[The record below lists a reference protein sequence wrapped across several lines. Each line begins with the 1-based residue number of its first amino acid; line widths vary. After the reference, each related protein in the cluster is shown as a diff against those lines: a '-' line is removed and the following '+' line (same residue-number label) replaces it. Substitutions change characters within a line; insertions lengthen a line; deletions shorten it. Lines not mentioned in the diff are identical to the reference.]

1 MISHTDSLVSSMP
14 AGASNRVRKTYK
26 TPSEQ
31 LLSTSNQ
38 IINTFMD
45 NKKKK
50 TTIVHG
56 ENLKNSVLHAESS

>member
-45 NKKKK
+45 NKKK

-56 ENLKNSVLHAESS
+56 KNPKNSVLHAESS